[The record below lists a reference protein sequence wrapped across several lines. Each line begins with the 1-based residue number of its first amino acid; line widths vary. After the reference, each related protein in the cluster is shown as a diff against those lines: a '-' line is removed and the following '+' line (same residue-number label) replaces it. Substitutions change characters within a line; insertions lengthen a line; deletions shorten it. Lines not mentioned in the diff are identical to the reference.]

1 MYIVHVKDSVRSDVT
16 EMETMSIAEDEND
29 IDQWIF
35 LSQEKGKLKYLQNI
49 FFSVLVF
56 LKLNLLKV
64 EKVRQQFTSIKL
76 STLYT
81 LLNVENLITTIWY
94 DEIISI

>member
-49 FFSVLVF
+49 FF
-56 LKLNLLKV
+56 
-64 EKVRQQFTSIKL
+64 
-76 STLYT
+76 
-81 LLNVENLITTIWY
+81 
-94 DEIISI
+94 